1 MLPKNLQYMNKVES
15 ASARQYTST
24 VQPENGTGNY
34 LPNTKCRIN
43 IPTSPNTV
51 LVPSESY
58 LKFDIGGVT
67 VGGVNAANYIRL
79 DKCGA
84 HGCIQRCRVIH
95 GSTEIQDLDN
105 YGAIV
110 AEMMALQQTS
120 DGFSGKQNVMCGTA
134 PGSFLNGATTEI
146 LLTTVGERLNQ
157 TYAVVGTNATVPNR
171 TYALNL
177 MSYVGSLSG
186 GEYIPLFEMTS
197 APLSIEITFVS
208 SLLKFLCVSTALAN
222 NNFVISNVEFVGTF
236 IELSDDAIASIRQSQ
251 GGQPLQYVIQNYSNV
266 NTSATL
272 YSATSTSVNLPVSA
286 RYASL
291 KSLFCIPR
299 RYADGLETS
308 FPYSSTHFNINQWR
322 VKVGNL
328 NLPSKAPNS
337 MVEHYSEL
345 IKAIGSLSDINHEP
359 SINWHN
365 YNAINP
371 SANTEGPTAGAVT
384 ARSMCFALGF
394 DLESYAGAD
403 KDRIFSGMNTQD
415 TDIFWST
422 SIDFFGNGIADIV
435 VRFDTYASDGFSK
448 RSNHCHQI
456 KYWGCAPVKPRPQ
469 AELQGTLLII
479 FFSFNIINEFIH
491 LQYSLLR

>member
-15 ASARQYTST
+15 ASARQYTAT

-34 LPNTKCRIN
+34 QPNTKCRIN
-43 IPTSPNTV
+43 IPCSPNTV
-51 LVPSESY
+51 LVASESY
-58 LKFDIGGVT
+58 FKFDIGGIT
-67 VGGVNAANYIRL
+67 SGGTNAVPYVRL

-84 HGCIQRCRVIH
+84 HGCIQRVRVVH

-134 PGSFLNGATTEI
+134 PGAFINGNTTET

-157 TYAVVGTNATVPNR
+157 TYATLPVNTTIPNR

-186 GEYIPLFEMTS
+186 GKYIPLFELTS
-197 APLSIEITFVS
+197 SPLSLEVTFVS
-208 SLLKFLCVSTALAN
+208 SALKFLCVQTALAN

-236 IELSDDAIASIRQSQ
+236 IELSDEAIARIRENQ

-272 YSATSTSVNLPVSA
+272 YSASSTSLNLPVSA

-299 RYADGLETS
+299 RYADGLETF

-322 VKVGNL
+322 VKIGNQS
-328 NLPSKAPNS
+328 LPMKAPNS
-337 MVEHYSEL
+337 IVEHYSEL
-345 IKAIGSLSDINHEP
+345 LKSIGSLSDINHEP
-359 SINWHN
+359 SINWYN
-365 YNAINP
+365 YNAISPVPN
-371 SANTEGPTAGAVT
+371 AETATAGAIT

-394 DLESYAGAD
+394 DLETYASAD
-403 KDRIFSGMNTQD
+403 KDRIFSGMD
-415 TDIFWST
+415 TRSSDIFWA
-422 SIDFFGNGIADIV
+422 IDFNATGIGADVV
-435 VRFDTYASDGFSK
+435 VRFDSYALFDQVLVFQNGSVSV
-448 RSNHCHQI
+448 
-456 KYWGCAPVKPRPQ
+456 VK
-469 AELQGTLLII
+469 
-479 FFSFNIINEFIH
+479 
-491 LQYSLLR
+491 